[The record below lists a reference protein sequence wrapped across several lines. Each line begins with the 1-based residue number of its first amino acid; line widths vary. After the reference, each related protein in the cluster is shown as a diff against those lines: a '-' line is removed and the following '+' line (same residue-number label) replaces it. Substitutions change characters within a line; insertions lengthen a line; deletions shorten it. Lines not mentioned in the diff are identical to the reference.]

1 LRYLYWRR
9 GVTAKKAK
17 PKVRREV
24 EELSLLFE
32 VSQILEGSLDL
43 REAVGPVLKAL
54 ATHSGML
61 RGILTL
67 LNRETGEISIES
79 AYGLSRSQ
87 KERGKYRLGEG
98 VTGQVVQSGKPFI
111 VPHISEEPQFLDRTR
126 SRKGVAKDDISFICV
141 PIKLGTEV
149 IGAFS
154 LDRLF
159 SDEVSLK
166 EDVRLLTI
174 IGSMIAQAVRLRQ
187 SAAEESQRLM
197 EENLRLQEELQDRFR
212 PSNIIGNSKAM
223 QTVYDLIA
231 QVSKSDA
238 TVLIRGESGVGKE
251 LVAHAIHY
259 DSIRA
264 KKPFVKVNCAA
275 LPETI
280 IESEL
285 FGHEKGSFTG
295 AIAQRKGRFELAS
308 GGTIFLDEIGDLS
321 PATQIKFLRV
331 LQEREFERV
340 GGTSTLKADV
350 RVVTATNRNLEEL
363 IGEDT
368 FRQDLYYRLN
378 VFPIHV
384 PPLRDRKTDI
394 LLLADHFVE
403 KYARLGHK
411 DVRRISTPAIDML
424 MSYHWP
430 GNVRELE
437 NCIERAVLIATDE
450 VIHGHHLPPTLQT
463 AEASGTGHAGTMP
476 DALLALERN
485 LILDALKSS
494 YGNKAKAARALG
506 ISERLMGIRVEKHG
520 IDPKRFRTSR

>member
-1 LRYLYWRR
+1 
-9 GVTAKKAK
+9 VAAKRTK
-17 PKVRREV
+17 PNVRREV

-32 VSQILEGSLDL
+32 ISQILEGSLDL
-43 REAVGPVLKAL
+43 RDVVGPVLKAL
-54 ATHSGML
+54 ATHTGML

-126 SRKGVAKDDISFICV
+126 SRKDIRKEDISFICV
-141 PIKLGTEV
+141 PIKLGNEV

-187 SAAEESQRLM
+187 SAAEERQRLM

-259 DSIRA
+259 NSIRA

-285 FGHEKGSFTG
+285 FGHEKGAFTG
-295 AIAQRKGRFELAS
+295 AVAQRKGRFELAA

-350 RVVTATNRNLEEL
+350 RVVTATNRDLEDL
-363 IGEDT
+363 VGEDI

-403 KYARLGHK
+403 KYARANHK

-437 NCIERAVLIATDE
+437 NCIERAVLIAAEE

-463 AEASGTGHAGTMP
+463 AEASGTGHAGTIQ
-476 DALLALERN
+476 DALDALERN

-494 YGNKAKAARALG
+494 RGNKAKAARALG
-506 ISERLMGIRVEKHG
+506 ITERLMGIRVEKHG
-520 IDPKRFRTSR
+520 IDPRRFRTSR